1 MLYFGTR
8 ELGIVRGI
16 VEPTGWGKHRY
27 STSIFHYRT
36 FHHKS
41 IDTHSISD
49 LRGLAGKPTELSGRV
64 PVRTTP
70 RRSQAPAP
78 QEANSRLLCG
88 AAHPQ
93 PAWLPRPTRIT
104 ARLRGLAGKP
114 TELSGR
120 MPVRTTPRRSQ
131 APAPQEANSRLLCGA
146 AHPQP
151 AWLPRPTR
159 ITARLRGLAG
169 KPTELSGRMPVR
181 TTPRRSQAP
190 VQWQVYL
197 SP

>member
-1 MLYFGTR
+1 MCASLRPNPAACVSGGATAHLCVYRVAFRVARPPERRHGPCAR
-8 ELGIVRGI
+8 R
-16 VEPTGWGKHRY
+16 TGQRRDY
-27 STSIFHYRT
+27 STRQGACPV
-36 FHHKS
+36 
-41 IDTHSISD
+41 
-49 LRGLAGKPTELSGRV
+49 LRRDSRHQHPGSRV
-64 PVRTTP
+64 T
-70 RRSQAPAP
+70 
-78 QEANSRLLCG
+78 
-88 AAHPQ
+88 
-93 PAWLPRPTRIT
+93 
-104 ARLRGLAGKP
+104 RLRGLAGKP

-190 VQWQVYL
+190 VQWQVCL